1 MIGTTVG
8 IDIRDEMVVAVAVRA
23 GLRQQVVTG
32 AATVPLTDEAGL
44 AEALR
49 AVCEQIGMSA
59 GGCVAVMP
67 FNRLSFRTV
76 KMPFAS
82 VKKIGQTIAYEL
94 ETMLPI
100 PVDGLVA
107 DFVVSNRAPQP
118 DVLAAVAGKEFLAEY
133 LAQWQA
139 AGVNPA
145 VLEVRAVPLAGLLA
159 RENVAPDCGL
169 LLDFVGTGGTMV
181 LFAQGRIVLVRDLPG
196 DGEMATEP
204 ARAEF
209 CRSVL
214 ATIHSHR
221 GGNGER
227 LVPEVVF
234 VTGPAAGAAGMAAAL
249 REGLGLPV
257 TLVDLAARTSVRLT
271 EAVAERWDGLSM
283 DGALALALRGRRGA
297 AGGFN
302 FRKDAFAVDRPLHRF
317 KREIIW
323 GAAFAMAFVALVGA
337 NLGIEYYHLQ
347 RRSRDLDGRIK
358 TIFSEALPQV
368 TRIVDPVQQLRVRVN
383 EMKRAAAGRA
393 NTWAEMSVLDF
404 LQEISGRI
412 PVTYTVRLS
421 RMAVDP
427 EGAIIK
433 GETDNFNNVDGIK
446 KGLAASPL
454 FREVTI
460 SSANLD
466 RTGSKVQFE
475 LRIQ

>member
-8 IDIRDEMVVAVAVRA
+8 IDIRDDMVVAVAVRA
-23 GLRQQVVTG
+23 GLRGQVVSG
-32 AATVPLTDEAGL
+32 VATAPLADEAGL
-44 AEALR
+44 AEALF
-49 AVCEQIGMSA
+49 AVLDQLGVVA
-59 GGCVAVMP
+59 GGCLSVMP

-82 VKKIGQTIAYEL
+82 VKKIAQTIGYEL
-94 ETMLPI
+94 ETMLPVA
-100 PVDGLVA
+100 VDGLVA
-107 DFVVSNRAPQP
+107 DFVVSNRSPQP

-133 LAQWQA
+133 LAHWQA

-159 RENVAPDCGL
+159 RENVAPACGL
-169 LLDFVGTGGTMV
+169 LLDLVGGGGTMV
-181 LFAQGRIVLVRDLPG
+181 LFAQGRIVLVRDLPVDG
-196 DGEMATEP
+196 DMETEP

-227 LVPEVVF
+227 LAPEGVF
-234 VTGPAAGAAGMAAAL
+234 VTGPGAAAAGMAGAL

-257 TLVDLAARTSVRLT
+257 TQVDLAARASLRLA
-271 EAVAERWDGLSM
+271 EAVADRWDALAM

-302 FRKDAFAVDRPLHRF
+302 FRKDAFAVDRPLHRYR
-317 KREIIW
+317 REIAW
-323 GAAFAMAFVALVGA
+323 GAAFAMALIALVGA
-337 NLGIEYYHLQ
+337 NLGIEYFYLQ
-347 RRSRDLDGRIK
+347 RRGRDLDARIK
-358 TIFSEALPQV
+358 TVFREALPEV
-368 TRIVDPVQQLRVRVN
+368 TRIVDPVQQMRARVN
-383 EMKRAAAGRA
+383 EIKRAAAGRA
-393 NTWAEMSVLDF
+393 NAWAEMTVLDF

-412 PVTYTVRLS
+412 PATYTVRLS
-421 RMAVDP
+421 RLAVDP
-427 EGAIIK
+427 EGANVK

-446 KGLAASPL
+446 KSLAASPL